1 MKIRIFQ
8 IDPKRDLD
16 HIMFRSS
23 KWLFEHDGYKTL
35 DTSIYDKVFEGDVRA
50 NTLEEVFAL
59 FNGDNRPGAK
69 SFRSLSVSDV
79 VAVDSGGTVVAPGY
93 YYCDV
98 FGFTKV
104 LFEPA
109 AETAEEE

>member
-8 IDPKRDLD
+8 IVPERDLD

-23 KWLFEHDGYKTL
+23 KWLFEHDGYKVL

-69 SFRSLSVSDV
+69 LFRALSVSDV
-79 VAVDSGGTVVAPGY
+79 VAVDSGDTAVASGC

-109 AETAEEE
+109 AGTVEEK